1 MKHINPKIAR
11 LLHEGLSMSTIEKM
25 SQEQLNLLY
34 KKLVSEQTPPPNE
47 KKTVTATQTIVPPGG
62 TATAPSNSKI
72 ENKGGK
78 TYITTTT
85 ESELGEE
92 EEKEIKEKSVSKQQQ
107 KLMGLALSV
116 KRGDTSKS
124 KVSKKVK
131 DMAKFMSEK
140 DLKDFASTKHKGLPI
155 TKENDEDDDIKKLEE
170 SIMKLVEKHIHP
182 EITKKDLLK
191 SLNKR

>member
-11 LLHEGLSMSTIEKM
+11 LLHEGISISTLENMSK
-25 SQEQLNLLY
+25 EQLNLLY
-34 KKLVSEQTPPPNE
+34 KKLVSEQTSPPNE
-47 KKTVTATQTIVPPGG
+47 VKKVTSTQTTVPQGG
-62 TATAPSNSKI
+62 SANVPAGSKV
-72 ENKGGK
+72 EVKNGK
-78 TYITTTT
+78 TIITTT

-131 DMAKFMSEK
+131 DMAKSMSEK
-140 DLKDFASTKHKGLPI
+140 NLKDFASTKHKGLPI

-170 SIMKLVEKHIHP
+170 SIMKLVERHLHP

>member
-11 LLHEGLSMSTIEKM
+11 LLHEGISISTLENMSK
-25 SQEQLNLLY
+25 EQLNLLY

-62 TATAPSNSKI
+62 TATAGANSKV

-85 ESELGEE
+85 ETELGEE
-92 EEKEIKEKSVSKQQQ
+92 EKEIEEKSVSKQQQ